1 MGLTQICK
9 SPAAG
14 STLAQERLWETG
26 ASGRD
31 MITPA
36 AVLNW
41 ALFVTPGEA
50 WYGEAVDTGAV
61 LAVSATQVWEI
72 SVSLEDASAW
82 MIVDKIEAMRLPL
95 DEYPILY
102 LDEVSLV
109 ALDMY
114 RFVDLYGGGD
124 GQDK

>member
-26 ASGRD
+26 ASGGD

-41 ALFVTPGEA
+41 ALFVAPGEA

-61 LAVSATQVWEI
+61 LAVSAAQVWEI
-72 SVSLEDASAW
+72 SVSLEDASTW
-82 MIVDKIEAMRLPL
+82 MIVDKIEVMRLPL

-102 LDEVSLV
+102 LDEVSLA

-124 GQDK
+124 GQDE

>member
-26 ASGRD
+26 ASGGD

-41 ALFVTPGEA
+41 ALFVAPGEA

-61 LAVSATQVWEI
+61 LAVSAAQVWEI
-72 SVSLEDASAW
+72 SVSLEDASTW

-102 LDEVSLV
+102 LDEVSLA

-124 GQDK
+124 GQDE